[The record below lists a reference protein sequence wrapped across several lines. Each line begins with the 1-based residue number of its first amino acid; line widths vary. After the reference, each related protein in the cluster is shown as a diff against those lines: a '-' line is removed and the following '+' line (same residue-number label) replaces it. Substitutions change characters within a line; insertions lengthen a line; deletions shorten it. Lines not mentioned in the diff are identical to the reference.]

1 MEDGASGRPTG
12 ADGGAL
18 NCSLYAP
25 SKELRRPEKRSPE
38 SAAVQRSIVNP
49 HAALVFLI
57 GHPNDCKRNPYLGTV
72 QRMKQFS
79 ILTEVSI
86 LKLHAIKRIILG

>member
-1 MEDGASGRPTG
+1 MRDGFSSDQKLFSSCYELQLRKLPPVLLA
-12 ADGGAL
+12 AAL
-18 NCSLYAP
+18 QVC
-25 SKELRRPEKRSPE
+25 PE

-57 GHPNDCKRNPYLGTV
+57 GHPNDCKRNPHLGTV